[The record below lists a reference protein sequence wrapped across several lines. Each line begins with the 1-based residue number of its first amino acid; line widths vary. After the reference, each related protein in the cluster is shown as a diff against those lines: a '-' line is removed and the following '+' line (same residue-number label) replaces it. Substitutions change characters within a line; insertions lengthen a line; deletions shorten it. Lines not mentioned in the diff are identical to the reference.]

1 MTSVY
6 ERDYSTQPPERDARD
21 GFHTQA
27 ELDAE
32 IARQLVEHARQ
43 LQQERAFGLAMERGR
58 GLAAAFLGFVLVG
71 LGTHTGSID
80 R

>member
-1 MTSVY
+1 M
-6 ERDYSTQPPERDARD
+6 
-21 GFHTQA
+21 
-27 ELDAE
+27 LDSGSLAGPRAPG

-58 GLAAAFLGFVLVG
+58 RLAAAFLGFVLVG
-71 LGTHTGSID
+71 LDTHTGSID